1 MLLYDYKNSDA
12 QAAGLA
18 ALVSMQ
24 LSDALDAKGKASLA
38 VPGGRTPGIFMQH
51 LSRKA
56 LAWDKV
62 SVTLTDE
69 RLVPETHERS
79 NTRLLKQVLLKNN
92 ASQAKFVPLYD
103 PAVSDNFDMNLMNA
117 NIALEKLYPLDI
129 CVLGMGED
137 GHIASLFPKGDQ
149 LDIGLDPDY
158 PDLVIAIQAPN
169 VAEPRLTLT
178 AKAILSATEIHLLIQ
193 GMEKMAVLRAAQASG
208 SPQELPVRLLLQHA
222 DHRLNVHFA
231 P

>member
-24 LSDALDAKGKASLA
+24 LSDAIDSKGKASLA
-38 VPGGRTPGIFMQH
+38 VPGGRTPGIFMQQ
-51 LSRKA
+51 LSRKV

-117 NIALEKLYPLDI
+117 NIALEKMYPLDS

-149 LDIGLDPDY
+149 LDIGLDPEY
-158 PDLVIAIQAPN
+158 PDLVIAMKAPN
-169 VAEPRLTLT
+169 APEPRLTLT
-178 AKAILSATEIHLLIQ
+178 ARAILSATEIHLLIQ
-193 GMEKMAVLRAAQASG
+193 GMEKMAVLRAAQAPG
-208 SPQELPVRLLLQHA
+208 SALDLPVRLLLQHA
-222 DHRLNVHFA
+222 DQRLNVHFS